1 MAGFVQKIGDL
12 IHHDKPAEAHKDGEK
27 SSEAH
32 HSSHPEA
39 AHKGLVEKI
48 KDKIHGEGETKP
60 HGNLADAHHSGE
72 AGHKDEK
79 GNVDKIKDKIHGEG
93 GEKQGKDKKDKKK
106 EKKSGHGHG
115 HGHGHEHCRYS
126 SCSSDSN

>member
-1 MAGFVQKIGDL
+1 MAGFVQKIGNL
-12 IHHDKPAEAHKDGEK
+12 IHDKPAEAHKDGEK

-39 AHKGLVEKI
+39 AHKDKGLVEKI

-60 HGNLADAHHSGE
+60 HGNPADAHHSGE
-72 AGHKDEK
+72 AGHKDDK
-79 GNVDKIKDKIHGEG
+79 GIVDKIKDKIHHEG

-106 EKKSGHGHG
+106 KKEKKSGHGHG
-115 HGHGHEHCRYS
+115 HEHGGDS
-126 SCSSDSN
+126 SSSDSD